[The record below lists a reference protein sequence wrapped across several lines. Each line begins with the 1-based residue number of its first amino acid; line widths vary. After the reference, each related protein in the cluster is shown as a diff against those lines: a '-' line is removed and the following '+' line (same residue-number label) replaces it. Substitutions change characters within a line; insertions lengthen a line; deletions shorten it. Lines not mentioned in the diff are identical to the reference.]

1 MTNSASSIR
10 PLLHLAACLAFAATA
25 RCETVISTGTE
36 TASAKPVIKEALVD
50 PASPRQDG
58 GFAFF
63 ETPYEGLAIEGVG
76 TIPAGRVWASIRT
89 PESTVSI
96 GKRNGVRFIQQTDA
110 NLTDSI
116 QFHAAVTESLPLTLR
131 VLLIFERDS
140 WSALN
145 GSGKAAFGNAGEI
158 SFRGNN
164 GAFQGG
170 GARFAPVVR
179 SGDKF
184 YIGNDVVTIDAKI
197 AAFVEADRIATSFPQ
212 LGNQMFTA
220 FDPAEP
226 DFGGL
231 DLASLSGNVPG
242 SSLSDITAVGLF
254 AEYEKNFEAP
264 GANEFNIGSFQATVE
279 AAR

>member
-1 MTNSASSIR
+1 MAISVSSVR
-10 PLLHLAACLAFAATA
+10 LLLHVAACLVFAAAA

-36 TASAKPVIKEALVD
+36 TASSKPVIKEALVD

-63 ETPYEGLAIEGVG
+63 ETPSEGVAIEGVG
-76 TIPAGRVWASIRT
+76 TLPAGRAWVSIRA

-96 GKRNGVRFIQQTDA
+96 GKRNGVRFIQQFDA

-116 QFHAAVTESLPLTLR
+116 QFHLAVTDPVTLTQR
-131 VLLIFERDS
+131 VLLIFEKDS
-140 WSALN
+140 WSTLN
-145 GSGKAAFGNAGEI
+145 GSGKAAFGTTGEI

-184 YIGNDVVTIDAKI
+184 YIGNDVVTIDWKVTGI
-197 AAFVEADRIATSFPQ
+197 VEAGRVATSFPQ

-220 FDPAEP
+220 FDPAAP

-242 SSLSDITAVGLF
+242 ASLGDITAVGLF
-254 AEYEKNFEAP
+254 VQYEKTFEAP
-264 GANEFNIGSFQATVE
+264 GANEFNIGSFQATLE
-279 AAR
+279 PAR